1 MAKRLL
7 AAWAI
12 LASGLMVGRAAIAT
26 DLSVSSPPAA
36 AVQAAQSDGSAPAT
50 QPVQP
55 GTGQSGQAALQ
66 PPAPPQSGQTPPAQ
80 TPPARLIKKRGEAHA
95 TERTHPHPLDERCK
109 PLKDELEAALQKP
122 GNAHRLFQARLAH
135 NAGNRLCSEG
145 HPDRGIA
152 ELQRGLSYLQENPHP

>member
-7 AAWAI
+7 TAWAI
-12 LASGLMVGRAAIAT
+12 LAGGLMTGQAAIAT
-26 DLSVSSPPAA
+26 DLSVSPPPAA
-36 AVQAAQSDGSAPAT
+36 AVQAAQPDGSAPAT

-55 GTGQSGQAALQ
+55 GTGQSGQA
-66 PPAPPQSGQTPPAQ
+66 PPAQ

-109 PLKDELEAALQKP
+109 PLEDDLEAALQKP

-135 NAGNRLCSEG
+135 NAGNRLCRDG
-145 HPDRGIA
+145 HPERGIA